1 MSAGKKSNGSTEQLR
16 ALKNENVALKRQVQQ
31 LEAERDEYRRMIHA
45 WAKKRISAACT
56 VPRART
62 HRGAHRHFGRCL
74 STNRSMRA
82 SLR

>member
-45 WAKKRISAACT
+45 WAKKRISAAT
-56 VPRART
+56 LLEWDRADEDSGQTPMDVVREVKRQRQGT
-62 HRGAHRHFGRCL
+62 
-74 STNRSMRA
+74 
-82 SLR
+82 